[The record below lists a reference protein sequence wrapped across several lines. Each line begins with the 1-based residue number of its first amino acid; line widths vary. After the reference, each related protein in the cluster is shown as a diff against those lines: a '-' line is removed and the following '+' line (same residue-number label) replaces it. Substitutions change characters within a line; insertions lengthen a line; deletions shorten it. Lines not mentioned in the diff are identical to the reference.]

1 MELRAGLPVS
11 FAVATI
17 LYFTR
22 SPQLNA
28 VMVLHSV
35 WRFLQT
41 FMQSVAATLA
51 AARLPQAE
59 VCSLD
64 ACFSR
69 FVVVVTTK

>member
-11 FAVATI
+11 FAVATL

-41 FMQSVAATLA
+41 FMPSVAATLA

-59 VCSLD
+59 VCSFD